1 MANSNESNTNF
12 QHIFESLMFEDIKSS
27 NSNYSPSVKADIQ
40 RKISAQLYYAANS
53 GKMYN
58 FLSGVML

>member
-1 MANSNESNTNF
+1 
-12 QHIFESLMFEDIKSS
+12 MFEDIKSS